1 MVPQNLRLIQTSP
14 HTSILDQIE
23 IIEILIIFTSHV
35 DVLEILASDELFLE
49 SSWKIIQD
57 YDVNPNTKN
66 ISTQDK
72 LIEKELYFFS
82 QLVSLK
88 ESSNIV

>member
-1 MVPQNLRLIQTSP
+1 M
-14 HTSILDQIE
+14 
-23 IIEILIIFTSHV
+23 FTSHV

-57 YDVNPNTKN
+57 YDESLNRKN
-66 ISTQDK
+66 VSFYDK

-82 QLVSLK
+82 QLISLK
-88 ESSNIV
+88 ESSDIVLKIMNKNSDEFKKFFQLFNDYTKNNKI

>member
-1 MVPQNLRLIQTSP
+1 M
-14 HTSILDQIE
+14 
-23 IIEILIIFTSHV
+23 FTSHV

-57 YDVNPNTKN
+57 YDVSLNRKN
-66 ISTQDK
+66 VSFYDK

-82 QLVSLK
+82 QLISLK
-88 ESSNIV
+88 ESSDIVLKIMNKNSDEFKKFFQLFNDYTKNNKI